1 MVSAVHANRPNLHE
15 ALLSPIKKGGSIVLA
30 MRVRADSAL
39 IASVLFTIAL
49 LCLIPPCLANALTGR
64 NKMALATL
72 DAGFRAVARMT
83 GTLGVACL
91 AMILI
96 GLIVTW
102 TGYIK
107 RVRWAW
113 LVMFVLAWAWA
124 FPLFV
129 LPWFTAPW
137 VVTFPEVLYSAIYV
151 AGLPRIAVESVLV
164 FLLMVVALLLP
175 IKSFFFAGGMQ
186 EAGHRPS
193 RKLIGGAAVSLLL
206 VVIGL
211 LAWIHLRVYEIP
223 PDALR
228 SWQQLPPPPPP
239 PIRDNNCR

>member
-1 MVSAVHANRPNLHE
+1 
-15 ALLSPIKKGGSIVLA
+15 
-30 MRVRADSAL
+30 MRLRADSVL

-49 LCLIPPCLANALTGR
+49 LCLIPPCLANALAGR
-64 NKMALATL
+64 NRMALATL
-72 DAGFRAVARMT
+72 DAGFRAVAQLT

-96 GLIVTW
+96 GLIVIW

-129 LPWFTAPW
+129 LPWFTARW
-137 VVTFPEVLYSAIYV
+137 VLIFPEVLYSAIYE
-151 AGLPRIAVESVLV
+151 AGSPRVAVESVLI
-164 FLLMVVALLLP
+164 FLLMVIALLLP
-175 IKSFFFAGGMQ
+175 IKSFFLAGGIQ
-186 EAGHRPS
+186 GAGRRPS
-193 RKLIGGAAVSLLL
+193 RKLMAASAVSLLL

-211 LAWIHLRVYEIP
+211 LGWIHLRVYEIP

-239 PIRDNNCR
+239 PIPDSNCR